1 MKRIALA
8 SCAAWPNLSEDDRLL
23 IPALQQFNVEA
34 VPAIWDGSVDWT
46 QFDLVIV
53 RSCWDYH
60 LRPSKFLGWITKLEK
75 AGVPVQN
82 LPHLIRWN
90 ADKRYLRQLRESGA
104 SIPHSV
110 WIEDREEVN
119 VHHIMQEQDWISA
132 VVKPTV
138 SASAHNLRRVGK
150 DDPVVSLK
158 GPALVQQFI
167 PEIVSSGEW
176 SLVFLGGEFSHAVI
190 KRPGPEDF
198 RVQSQFG
205 GKSTLANPRAEIV
218 EEARRV
224 VASLPGEP
232 LYARIDGVDCAGQFV
247 LMEVELI
254 EPELFLGVGNASDRF
269 AEKIAGVLDGHEPS
283 SKPSRSHL
291 ASAK

>member
-8 SCAAWPNLSEDDRLL
+8 SCAGWPDLTDDDRLL
-23 IPALQQFNVEA
+23 VPALQQLDVEA
-34 VPAIWDGSVDWT
+34 VPAVWDGSVDWT
-46 QFDLVIV
+46 QFDQVVL

-60 LRPSKFLGWITKLEK
+60 LRPSEFLGWIEELEK

-90 ADKRYLRQLRESGA
+90 ADKRYLCQLRESGA
-104 SIPHSV
+104 SLPHSV
-110 WIEDREEVN
+110 WIDDREEVS
-119 VHHIMQEQDWISA
+119 VHQIMDEQDWISA

-138 SASAHNLRRVGK
+138 SASAHNLRRVFRNE
-150 DDPVVSLK
+150 PAVSLK

-176 SLVFLGGEFSHAVI
+176 SLVFLGGEYSHAVI
-190 KRPGPEDF
+190 KRPTSGDF

-205 GKSTLANPRAEIV
+205 GMAAFAKPRQETVAE
-218 EEARRV
+218 ASRV
-224 VASLPGEP
+224 VASLPGKP
-232 LYARIDGVDCAGQFV
+232 LYARIDGVDCAGKFV

-254 EPELFLGVGNASDRF
+254 EPILFLGIGNAADRF
-269 AEKIAGVLDGHEPS
+269 AEEIAGLINGHGD
-283 SKPSRSHL
+283 RNQ
-291 ASAK
+291 

>member
-8 SCAAWPNLSEDDRLL
+8 SCAAWPNLTEDDRLL
-23 IPALQQFNVEA
+23 IPALQQVNVEA
-34 VPAIWDGSVDWT
+34 VPAIWDGPVDWT

-60 LRPSKFLGWITKLEK
+60 LRPGKFLGWIAKLEK
-75 AGVPVQN
+75 AGVLVQN

-110 WIEDREEVN
+110 WIEDREEVS
-119 VHHIMQEQDWISA
+119 VHHIMEEQDWISA

-150 DDPVVSLK
+150 DDPVVALK

-167 PEIVSSGEW
+167 PEVVSSGEW

-190 KRPGPEDF
+190 GPEDF

-205 GKSTLANPRAEIV
+205 GKSTLANPRPEIV
-218 EEARRV
+218 EDARKV
-224 VASLPGEP
+224 VASLPGAP
-232 LYARIDGVDCAGQFV
+232 LYARIDGVDCAGHFV

-254 EPELFLGVGNASDRF
+254 EPELFLGMGNASDRF
-269 AEKIAGVLDGHEPS
+269 AEKIAGLLKG
-283 SKPSRSHL
+283 
-291 ASAK
+291 

>member
-8 SCAAWPNLSEDDRLL
+8 SCAAWPKLSDDDRLL
-23 IPALQQFNVEA
+23 IPALQQFDVEA
-34 VPAIWDGSVDWT
+34 VPAIWDEPIDWR
-46 QFDLVIV
+46 QFDQVLI
-53 RSCWDYH
+53 RSTWDYH
-60 LRPSKFLGWITKLEK
+60 LRPSEFLGWIEKLEN

-90 ADKRYLRQLRESGA
+90 ADKRYLRQLRDSGA

-110 WIEDREEVN
+110 WIDDREEVS
-119 VHHIMQEQDWISA
+119 VHQIMDEQSWTSV

-138 SASAHNLRRVGK
+138 SASAHNLRRVFK
-150 DDPVVSLK
+150 DDPLVSLK

-190 KRPGPEDF
+190 KRPTPGDF

-205 GKSTLANPRAEIV
+205 GMATFAKPPEEIV
-218 EEARRV
+218 DQV
-224 VASLPGEP
+224 SKVIASLPGKP
-232 LYARIDGVDCAGQFV
+232 LYTRIDGVDCAGRFV

-254 EPELFLGVGNASDRF
+254 EPELFLGMGKATDRF
-269 AEKIAGVLDGHEPS
+269 AGKIARLLNGHD
-283 SKPSRSHL
+283 
-291 ASAK
+291 